1 MRRVEER
8 RDIVTSIRLSEKQR
22 DEIEEKASAHHMT
35 MGTFMMHA
43 ALNANAQFDPVVLT
57 HAQNILNIAMRL
69 AQKYEPETIKEIMEE
84 ENAIWST

>member
-1 MRRVEER
+1 MRRVEES

-22 DEIEEKASAHHMT
+22 DEIVEKARAHHMT

-69 AQKYEPETIKEIMEE
+69 AQKYEPETIKELMEE
-84 ENAIWST
+84 ERVIWFT

>member
-1 MRRVEER
+1 MRRVKER

-22 DEIEEKASAHHMT
+22 DEIVEKAMTHRMT

-69 AQKYEPETIKEIMEE
+69 AQKYEPETIKELMEE
-84 ENAIWST
+84 ERVIWFT